1 MKNKNLYSICF
12 CMALAGSLQTTYGQ
26 VDAEGVADS
35 TLSAAGGET
44 DSLQIVVQR
53 EMNKIPT
60 VVYKGALVDAATGGP
75 VQGGIIQVAG
85 DDRFSS
91 ISDEQGAFE
100 IKVPLYA
107 NQLLVR
113 TPTYALARVHLAG
126 KGKELVVR
134 MYSEHFSNGY
144 ANEVRVTNKSSVGDF
159 SANSSLTVEDEMAK
173 KLGAD
178 LRVLLRSG
186 NPAQG
191 ANMFIGGYNS
201 LNGGGQ
207 PLFVVDGVILDTQN
221 GRSLMHEGYVNNV
234 LSAISV
240 NDIEKVTVLKNATAL
255 YGAKGANGV
264 VVIETKRAKS
274 MATRIDV
281 DIYGAV
287 ELLPKLPS
295 MMNAG
300 QYRLYATDV
309 MGNVT
314 ETPDFLD
321 DFTTDKQKYAMY
333 HNDTDWKDYVYHEAF
348 TQNYGVNVQGGDDV
362 ANYNLSIGY
371 ANAQSTLKY
380 NDFARLNMRFNTDV
394 KFMKNLDCSLDVAYS
409 NTTRNLRDDGMGSG
423 QALSPGMLGLIKSP
437 VLAAY
442 NPDQYGRF
450 TASMADY
457 DCFNLSNPLS
467 ILENGDASN
476 KNRLEYTLFSLS
488 AMPKWKINRNLTLSE
503 KVSYVLN
510 NVTERSFIP
519 DEGVPT
525 FTESGDDMTA
535 NRSRAYSSK
544 QLSVASD
551 TRIDWSYRYGGHV
564 IHLFGGFRY
573 LSDSFN
579 SDAIRADNSAGD
591 KLPNITNEMKNR
603 KVDGI
608 IEEWKSTAVY
618 VNADW
623 NYADKY
629 FLLGTLTAET
639 STRFGRNATGGV
651 KLGDYVWGIFPSLQ
665 AAWVVS
671 AEPFFQNVKGIDY
684 LKLNVGIDQSGN
696 DNIDCFASRSY
707 FAPSAFLNH
716 TSGLSLANIGNDK
729 LKWETVTRISVGLDM
744 SVWNDRLSLGFNYYK
759 SYVNNMLAYKT
770 LGGVSGLRNY
780 WSNEGK
786 MENQGFDVA
795 AVAKV
800 MALKDFSWEISA
812 SVGHYKNEVTA
823 LPDNDKT
830 VYTSVYGGEVMTKV
844 GNPVGLFYGYKT
856 QGVFA
861 TSEEAA
867 ETDLRNGSKNGSAF
881 RAGDVHFSDLVA
893 DGVIDNKDKD
903 VIGNP
908 NPDVFGN
915 FGTSL
920 HYKNWTLDAFFSYS
934 LGNDIYNYQRAV
946 LESGNSYYNQ
956 TTAMLNRWTSEGQLT
971 SIPRVEYGDRMGN
984 ARFSDRWIEDGSY
997 LKLKTL
1003 SLSYR
1008 FPFNLTFLQGITVWG
1023 AANNLFTCTKYLG
1036 SDPELSI
1043 SGNPIYQGIDRGL
1056 LGHGRSFV
1064 LGVKINL

>member
-1 MKNKNLYSICF
+1 M
-12 CMALAGSLQTTYGQ
+12 
-26 VDAEGVADS
+26 
-35 TLSAAGGET
+35 
-44 DSLQIVVQR
+44 
-53 EMNKIPT
+53 
-60 VVYKGALVDAATGGP
+60 
-75 VQGGIIQVAG
+75 
-85 DDRFSS
+85 
-91 ISDEQGAFE
+91 
-100 IKVPLYA
+100 
-107 NQLLVR
+107 
-113 TPTYALARVHLAG
+113 
-126 KGKELVVR
+126 
-134 MYSEHFSNGY
+134 
-144 ANEVRVTNKSSVGDF
+144 
-159 SANSSLTVEDEMAK
+159 
-173 KLGAD
+173 
-178 LRVLLRSG
+178 
-186 NPAQG
+186 
-191 ANMFIGGYNS
+191 
-201 LNGGGQ
+201 
-207 PLFVVDGVILDTQN
+207 
-221 GRSLMHEGYVNNV
+221 
-234 LSAISV
+234 
-240 NDIEKVTVLKNATAL
+240 
-255 YGAKGANGV
+255 
-264 VVIETKRAKS
+264 
-274 MATRIDV
+274 
-281 DIYGAV
+281 
-287 ELLPKLPS
+287 
-295 MMNAG
+295 
-300 QYRLYATDV
+300 
-309 MGNVT
+309 
-314 ETPDFLD
+314 
-321 DFTTDKQKYAMY
+321 
-333 HNDTDWKDYVYHEAF
+333 
-348 TQNYGVNVQGGDDV
+348 
-362 ANYNLSIGY
+362 
-371 ANAQSTLKY
+371 
-380 NDFARLNMRFNTDV
+380 
-394 KFMKNLDCSLDVAYS
+394 
-409 NTTRNLRDDGMGSG
+409 
-423 QALSPGMLGLIKSP
+423 
-437 VLAAY
+437 
-442 NPDQYGRF
+442 
-450 TASMADY
+450 
-457 DCFNLSNPLS
+457 
-467 ILENGDASN
+467 
-476 KNRLEYTLFSLS
+476 
-488 AMPKWKINRNLTLSE
+488 
-503 KVSYVLN
+503 
-510 NVTERSFIP
+510 
-519 DEGVPT
+519 
-525 FTESGDDMTA
+525 
-535 NRSRAYSSK
+535 
-544 QLSVASD
+544 
-551 TRIDWSYRYGGHV
+551 
-564 IHLFGGFRY
+564 
-573 LSDSFN
+573 
-579 SDAIRADNSAGD
+579 
-591 KLPNITNEMKNR
+591 
-603 KVDGI
+603 
-608 IEEWKSTAVY
+608 
-618 VNADW
+618 
-623 NYADKY
+623 
-629 FLLGTLTAET
+629 
-639 STRFGRNATGGV
+639 
-651 KLGDYVWGIFPSLQ
+651 
-665 AAWVVS
+665 
-671 AEPFFQNVKGIDY
+671 KGIDY

-716 TSGLSLANIGNDK
+716 TSGLALANIGNDK

-744 SVWNDRLSLGFNYYK
+744 SVWHDRLSLGFNYYK

-830 VYTSVYGGEVMTKV
+830 IYTSVYGGEVMTKV
-844 GNPVGLFYGYKT
+844 GNPIGLFYGYKT

-867 ETDLRNGSKNGSAF
+867 KTDLRNGSENGSAF